1 MDNLKTIKFLFL
13 LLCVCFSHSC
23 VIGSDARKFP
33 THSFVKVHTKMTL
46 QICSESKDKIS
57 TCAETEFYSVGSGAV
72 VKNDINKTYVL
83 TAGHV
88 CHTDL
93 EEPIKSVASS
103 KKMFFKIETHDR
115 KLYDFEV
122 KVISPDFLNGNDVDL
137 CILEGDRVRLPS
149 IQLALRGPRIGEE
162 VYNVAA
168 PQGIYYPPTVP
179 LLSGYYS
186 GPINKYNDLLTI
198 PAIGGS
204 SGSPILNSNGDLVGV
219 IFAANVQFVHIS
231 IGVNYEQTK
240 KFLQE
245 NLYP

>member
-13 LLCVCFSHSC
+13 LFCCSLLQSC
-23 VIGSDARKFP
+23 AVGGSMKKFP
-33 THSFVKVHTKMTL
+33 IHSFVKVHTKMTL
-46 QICSESKDKIS
+46 QICTDSKDEAS
-57 TCAETEFYSVGSGAV
+57 TCVDSNFYSVGSGAV
-72 VKNDINKTYVL
+72 VKNDRNKTYVL

-93 EEPIKSVASS
+93 EEPIKSAASS
-103 KKMFFKIETHDR
+103 KKMSFKIETHES
-115 KLYDFEV
+115 KFYNFEV

-137 CILEGDRVRLPS
+137 CLLEGDRIRVPS
-149 IQLALRGPRIGEE
+149 IHLALRGPKIGDK

-168 PQGIYYPPTVP
+168 PLGIYYAPVAP

-204 SGSPILNSNGDLVGV
+204 SGSPILDSNGDLIGV

-231 IGVNYEQTK
+231 IGVNFEETR
-240 KFLQE
+240 KFLHE
-245 NLYP
+245 NLNP